1 MPYKNEIFNFIT
13 TAKIEISAFLVALFL
28 PTVGSLLLIGFLIFA
43 DTLTGIWKS
52 VKNDGWKGF
61 KSRNL
66 SDGVL
71 PKLTM
76 YPLILLISSGCE
88 SQFESIPFIKT
99 STFLLMCIELKSLI
113 ENFNIILKIN
123 LFTYLKTFIF
133 KGRKEFVKEMF
144 KDEDSSL

>member
-1 MPYKNEIFNFIT
+1 MPYKNEILNFIT
-13 TAKIEISAFLVALFL
+13 NTRIEIAAFMVALFL

-52 VKNDGWKGF
+52 VKNNGWKGF
-61 KSRNL
+61 QSRNL
-66 SDGVL
+66 SDGML

-76 YPLILLISSGCE
+76 YPLILLIASGCE
-88 SQFESIPFIKT
+88 SQFEATPFIKT

-123 LFTYLKTFIF
+123 LFSYLKTLIF
-133 KGRKEFVKEMF
+133 KGRKELVKEIF
-144 KDEDSSL
+144 EDEDKSL

>member
-1 MPYKNEIFNFIT
+1 MPYKNEILNFIT
-13 TAKIEISAFLVALFL
+13 NTRLEIVAFMVALFL

-43 DTLTGIWKS
+43 DTLTGVWKS
-52 VKNDGWKGF
+52 IKNNGWKGF
-61 KSRNL
+61 KSRDL
-66 SDGVL
+66 SDGML

-76 YPLILLISSGCE
+76 YPLILLIASGCE

-123 LFTYLKTFIF
+123 LFTYLKTLIF
-133 KGRKEFVKEMF
+133 KGRKELVKEMF

>member
-1 MPYKNEIFNFIT
+1 MPYKNEILNFIT
-13 TAKIEISAFLVALFL
+13 SARVEIAAFMVALFL
-28 PTVGSLLLIGFLIFA
+28 PTIGSLMLIGFLIFA

-52 VKNDGWKGF
+52 IRCGGWKEF
-61 KSRNL
+61 QSRSL

-76 YPLILLISSGCE
+76 YPLILLIASGCE
-88 SQFESIPFIKT
+88 IQFESIPFIKT

-123 LFTYLKTFIF
+123 LFTYLKTLIF
-133 KGRKEFVKEMF
+133 KGKKEFVKEVF
-144 KDEDSSL
+144 KNEDSSI